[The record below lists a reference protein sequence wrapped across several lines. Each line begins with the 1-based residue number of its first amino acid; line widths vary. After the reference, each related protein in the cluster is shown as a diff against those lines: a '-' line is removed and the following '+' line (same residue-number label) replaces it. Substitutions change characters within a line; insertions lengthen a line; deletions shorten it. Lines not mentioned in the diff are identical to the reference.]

1 MIRAYD
7 KLYLERARTTLARMF
22 DFAVYD
28 LEISLDDF
36 FDLFL
41 QSGLAVAFARGDS
54 GLLAGT
60 SGVELAY
67 QVLEKTRSK
76 AIHVTPNYAQNRS
89 PEYWAGWSLA
99 YYQWYTGL
107 SFAEIKSFITLHEM
121 VQMYSPY
128 HEMDVQHF
136 VDALNARY
144 RLVHPDTKLKMLR
157 EQAGLTQQQ
166 LADFSEISKRTIQ
179 QYEQRQK
186 QINKAQGETLFRLAK
201 VLCCEVEDLLELVD

>member
-7 KLYLERARTTLARMF
+7 KLYLDCARTVLARMF

-28 LEISLDDF
+28 LKIPLDDF

-41 QSGLAVAFARGDS
+41 QSGIAVAFARGDS
-54 GLLAGT
+54 RCLAGT

-67 QVLEKTRSK
+67 QVLEKTRPD

-107 SFAEIKSFITLHEM
+107 SFAEIKSFITLHEI

-144 RLVHPDTKLKMLR
+144 RLMYPDIKLKALR
-157 EQAGLTQQQ
+157 ERVGITQQQ
-166 LADFSEISKRTIQ
+166 LADFSEVPKRTIQ

-186 QINKAQGETLFRLAK
+186 QINKAQGETLFRLAQ
-201 VLCCEVEDLLELVD
+201 VLCCKVEDLLERVA